1 MTIQQTPPA
10 DYFSRARHKGRH
22 YRKVLARLH
31 AVKRPRSYLEIG
43 TATGATLAIA
53 RCASIAI
60 DPKFRI
66 ACDVESG
73 KPACHLFE
81 TTSDAFFAAENPSAL
96 FGRPIDFAF
105 IDGMHRYEFALRDFM
120 NVEAHCRP
128 DSLIV
133 LHDCLP
139 VDSHMARRELHD
151 KSLNE
156 WASHPGMWAGDTWK
170 TVWILQRYRP
180 DLRIF
185 AFDAPPSGLVVVTR
199 LDPKSQELRQRY
211 EEAVRAAETIAPA
224 AYYDGIEIFPT
235 SAIRRPSWLTALFA
249 RWRPFDFS
257 NHLRA
262 IAAPNR
268 P

>member
-1 MTIQQTPPA
+1 MSIPQTPP
-10 DYFSRARHKGRH
+10 DGYFSRARHKGRH

-31 AVKRPRSYLEIG
+31 AVKRPRSYLEVG

-66 ACDVESG
+66 ACDVQGG

-81 TTSDAFFAAENPSAL
+81 MTSDAFFAAENPSAVL
-96 FGRPIDFAF
+96 GRPIDLAF

-120 NVEAHCRP
+120 NIETHCRP
-128 DSLIV
+128 ESLIV

-151 KSLNE
+151 RSLNE

-180 DLRIF
+180 DLCIF

-199 LDPKSQELRQRY
+199 LDPKSRELQQHY
-211 EEAVRAAETIAPA
+211 EEAVRAAENIDPA
-224 AYYDGIEIFPT
+224 AYYDGIEIIPT
-235 SAIRRPSWLTALFA
+235 SAIRRPSLLMALCA
-249 RWRPFDFS
+249 SLRPFDFS
-257 NHLRA
+257 RHLRA
-262 IAAPNR
+262 AARPNR